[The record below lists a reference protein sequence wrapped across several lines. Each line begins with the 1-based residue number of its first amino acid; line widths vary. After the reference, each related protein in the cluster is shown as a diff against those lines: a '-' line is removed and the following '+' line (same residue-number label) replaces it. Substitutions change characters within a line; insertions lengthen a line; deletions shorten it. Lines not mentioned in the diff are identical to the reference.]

1 MPLAVCPERI
11 KGIELGKNGDLTG
24 GLDHYEHAPKTDV
37 TNVVY
42 ID

>member
-1 MPLAVCPERI
+1 MPLAVCPGCNT
-11 KGIELGKNGDLTG
+11 GIELGKKGDLTCA
-24 GLDHYEHAPKTDV
+24 LDHNDQAAKTDV